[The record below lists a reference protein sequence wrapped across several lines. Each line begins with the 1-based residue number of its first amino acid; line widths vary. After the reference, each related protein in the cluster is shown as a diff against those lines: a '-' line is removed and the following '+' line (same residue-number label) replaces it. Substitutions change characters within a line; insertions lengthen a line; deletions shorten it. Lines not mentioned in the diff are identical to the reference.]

1 MENKN
6 LLKIKTSSEAVEE
19 AKLAIAEGRTGEQL
33 ALLSRHSKI
42 KKALLGGWRFGNNY
56 AICGASGSG
65 KSYYLNMLYQDFF
78 NPELN
83 RDFNKPFKILHFCFE
98 MAAYDEIIR
107 AASGN
112 LKTSYREILS
122 IDQILPDAQY
132 QNTLVYLDRFK
143 ENEIYYVESTGNYQ
157 QIENTILQFQGR
169 FPQHSLVIGY
179 DHTLLTD
186 YLNERNEVELVTNLS
201 KMAVRV
207 RKKINCMNLEICQLN
222 ADIENDER
230 IINPVHHYPKKRDI
244 HGAKAVYRDA
254 DYVIVLHAPEM
265 LGIERYGKTIYDKN
279 VFPDGDDKIGYPAK
293 DLIMWHLLKAR
304 KGKPGLIRLK
314 NKLNIGDIIQWEV

>member
-1 MENKN
+1 MDNRN
-6 LLKIKTSSEAVEE
+6 LLKIKTASEAVEE

-33 ALLSRHSKI
+33 ALLSRHNKVR
-42 KKALLGGWRFGNNY
+42 KALLGGWRFGNNY

-78 NPELN
+78 NPALN
-83 RDFNKPFKILHFCFE
+83 SNFNKPFKILHFCFE

-122 IDQILPDAQY
+122 IDQILPDAKY
-132 QNTLVYLDRFK
+132 QDTLVYLDRFK
-143 ENEIYYVESTGNYQ
+143 DNEIYYVESTGNYS
-157 QIENTILQFQGR
+157 QIEETIMHFQGK
-169 FPQHSLVIGY
+169 FPQHRIVVGL

-186 YLNERNEVELVTNLS
+186 YLNEKNEVELVTNLS
-201 KMAVRV
+201 KMLVRV
-207 RKKINCMNLEICQLN
+207 RKKIDCMGLEICQLN

-230 IINPVHHYPKKRDI
+230 ITNPVHHYPKKRDI

-254 DYVIVLHAPEM
+254 DYVIVLHSPAS
-265 LGIERYGKTIYDKN
+265 LGIERYGLIKYDQPT
-279 VFPDGDDKIGYPAK
+279 FSDGDGKMGYPTQ

-304 KGKPGLIRLK
+304 KGVPGIIRLK
-314 NKLNIGDIIQWEV
+314 SKLNEGNIIQWE